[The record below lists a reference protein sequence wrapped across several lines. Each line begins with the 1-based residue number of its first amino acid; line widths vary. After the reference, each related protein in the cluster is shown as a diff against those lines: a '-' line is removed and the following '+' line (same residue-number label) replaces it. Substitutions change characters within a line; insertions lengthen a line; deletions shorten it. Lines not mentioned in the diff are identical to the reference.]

1 MRELSIRAVGIGIAI
16 GICLGAANAYVGLK
30 VGMSVNA
37 SIPAAVVAMLVLR
50 GWLRNGTILECNLAQ
65 TIGSCGQSVAAGMI
79 FTIPALFMLGQD
91 PKLVEMVIW
100 GGMGGLLGICFM
112 VPLRRLLIV
121 REHDVLPYPEGLA
134 CSKVLQSGERGGI
147 GAGAVIR
154 GAVVGGG
161 FRLLAGLGFWPE
173 TATSPVAPLVRAQ
186 ASLSAEPALL
196 GVGYI
201 IGPRIA
207 AVMFAGAA
215 TASFVLIPGIAF
227 FGQGTAV
234 GDGAWAGRLIG
245 SLSPGEIHSQYIRYI
260 GAGAVTAAG
269 LISLVK
275 SFPTIL
281 ASFWDVVKG
290 VLRRNGDARPRTDR
304 DLPSGLLLFI
314 LAGLA
319 LAMWV
324 FPQVRVGHL
333 GAVAIVVFSFFF
345 VTVTSRIVGLVG
357 ASSTPA
363 SGMTIAA
370 LLATAL
376 AFRHLAGDGGEDPLL
391 MKVACL
397 SVGAIVCCA
406 ICISGDIAQD
416 LKTGFLVQAT
426 PWKQQV
432 GEMIGVTTA
441 VVANAA
447 VILLL
452 AQTQGFVE
460 TEAHPN
466 PLPAPQANIMRILV
480 DGVFGGQL
488 PWELLII
495 GAALAVV
502 VELLAVPALPYAV
515 GFYLPISLPA
525 PIMVGG
531 LVRLIVER
539 RRDRLSESDPGILT
553 SSGLVAGNG
562 LVGIGLV
569 AVTAGIG
576 WWAGDPRWLNPLSGR
591 AEPLAPHHFVP
602 WLWEALEMPLRWG
615 FSPAAW
621 SGWSL
626 VPFALLTIW
635 LWRQTRDRTTV

>member
-1 MRELSIRAVGIGIAI
+1 MREFSVRAVCIGIVI
-16 GICLGAANAYVGLK
+16 GISLGAANAYVGLK

-37 SIPAAVVAMLVLR
+37 SIPAAVVAMLILR
-50 GWLRNGTILECNLAQ
+50 GWLRNGSILECNLAQ

-91 PKLVEMVIW
+91 PKLVEMVMW
-100 GGMGGLLGICFM
+100 GGIGGLLGICFM

-121 REHDVLPYPEGLA
+121 REHEVLPYPEGLA
-134 CSKVLQSGERGGI
+134 CSKVLQSGERGGM
-147 GAGAVIR
+147 GAAAVIR
-154 GAVVGGG
+154 GAVVGGS
-161 FRLLAGLGFWPE
+161 FRLLSGLGFWPE
-173 TATSPVAPLVRAQ
+173 TSTSPVAPLIRTQ

-215 TASFVLIPGIAF
+215 TATFVLIPAISF
-227 FGQGTAV
+227 FGAGTAV
-234 GDGAWAGRLIG
+234 NNGAWAGRLIE

-269 LISLVK
+269 LISLIK
-275 SFPTIL
+275 SLPTIL
-281 ASFWDVVKG
+281 ASFWDVLKG
-290 VLRRNGDARPRTDR
+290 VMQRNSAVRPRTDR
-304 DLPSGLLLFI
+304 DLPSGLLLTL

-319 LAMWV
+319 LTMWV
-324 FPQVRVGHL
+324 FPQVRVGHV
-333 GAVAIVVFSFFF
+333 GAVAIIVFSFFF

-376 AFRHLAGDGGEDPLL
+376 AFKHLAGDGAGDTMG

-397 SVGAIVCCA
+397 SVGAIVCSA

-426 PWKQQV
+426 PWKQQT
-432 GEMIGVTTA
+432 GEMIGVTSA

-447 VILLL
+447 VIMLL
-452 AQTQGFVE
+452 AQAQGFVE
-460 TEAHPN
+460 SAVHPN

-531 LVRLIVER
+531 LLRLIVER
-539 RRDRLSESDPGILT
+539 RRDRSSESDPGILT

-569 AVTAGIG
+569 ALTAGIG
-576 WWAGDPRWLNPLSGR
+576 WCAGDPRWMNPLSGR
-591 AEPLAPHHFVP
+591 EEPLAPHHLVP
-602 WLWEALEMPLRWG
+602 WLWETLGIPQRWG
-615 FSPAAW
+615 MAPAAW

-626 VPFALLTIW
+626 LPFALLTIW
-635 LWRQTRDRTTV
+635 LWRQSRDRTAA